1 MKKIFKG
8 IIALI
13 MSVLMIASAGSAV
26 IPVAVGNVK
35 TLSVQSS
42 SASGIALKW
51 TKTSG
56 ADGYRIFRYVLS
68 EKKWKALKTT
78 RSLKYTDTAVN
89 SGEVYYYRVK
99 AYEKV
104 NGKTVFSKNY
114 SNTVK
119 IVLAPD
125 KVTGLSA
132 TKVTGT
138 DITLKWNKSR
148 GATGYVVYLYDNSAK
163 KYVKLGTTANST
175 ITVAQLQSGES
186 YTFAIRAYK
195 KSGATRYSPYSSKL
209 TVKTKIAD
217 VNGFRLSG
225 CTASSYTLSWQA
237 AAGVTGY
244 QLAAYNESTKE
255 WKTAAFTTKTT
266 YTVSGSQAMTPTKY
280 RVRTYLSKNG
290 SYTYGNY
297 SATVV
302 GACVPGVP
310 TNLQGAVN
318 SDNGISLKWTAVA
331 GASGYDIHS
340 YNAANGTWSVIGSST
355 KNSYTVKKLTQTD
368 TYKYAVSSYILVSG
382 QKVSSEKCESV
393 SVFFKTENKSNN
405 IYTGRMEKKGVF
417 GYLYDPAENCF
428 YTSADPWQRV
438 VGYNSI
444 FDIAAPMSL
453 IGFDTVRLRF
463 EYENK
468 DWMIQLWKGQYG
480 LVFYGAEVGVYTK
493 PKDRQMM
500 HYDAASDSDML
511 KMSMTF
517 HEKKTALGQSRWVKV
532 FSRPYGSYWWCTGF
546 VPGNR
551 YGQYSNMKLEMR
563 ITMKDYDMLSG
574 VTQALKSNGISYTV
588 KGLDVYFTYF

>member
-8 IIALI
+8 IIAII
-13 MSVLMIASAGSAV
+13 MSVLMIASAGTAI

-42 SASGIALKW
+42 SSSGIGLKW
-51 TKTSG
+51 TKASG

-78 RSLKYTDTAVN
+78 RSLSYTDSSVR

-104 NGKTVFSKNY
+104 DGKAVFSKSY
-114 SNTVK
+114 SNMVK
-119 IVLAPD
+119 VVLAPD
-125 KVTGLSA
+125 KVTGLTA
-132 TKVTGT
+132 TKVTGSE
-138 DITLKWNKSR
+138 ITLKWNKSS
-148 GATGYVVYLYDNSAK
+148 GATGYVIYLYDYSAK
-163 KYVKLGTTANST
+163 KYVKLGTTAAN
-175 ITVAQLQSGES
+175 TVIVAKLQSGES
-186 YTFAIRAYK
+186 YTFAVRAYK
-195 KSGATRYSPYSSKL
+195 KSGATRYSGYSSALKV
-209 TVKTKIAD
+209 TTKIAD
-217 VNGFRLSG
+217 VIGFRLSS
-225 CTASSYTLSWQA
+225 CTATSYTLSWQA
-237 AAGVTGY
+237 ASGVTGY
-244 QLAAYNESTKE
+244 HLESYNESTKQ
-255 WKTAAFTTKTT
+255 WTTAVFTTKTSFV
-266 YTVSGSQAMTPTKY
+266 VSGNQAKTPKQY
-280 RVRTYLSKNG
+280 RVRTYLVRNG
-290 SYTYGNY
+290 SYTYGAY
-297 SATVV
+297 SSAVV
-302 GACVPGVP
+302 GSCLPGAP
-310 TNLQGAVN
+310 TNLEGAVN
-318 SDNGISLKWTAVA
+318 SDNGISLKWSAVA
-331 GASGYDIHS
+331 GASGYEVYS
-340 YNAANGTWSVIGSST
+340 YSAANGTWSSVGTTT
-355 KNSYTVKKLTQTD
+355 KNKYNIKNLTQTD
-368 TYKYAVSSYILVSG
+368 TYRYSVAAYILVSG
-382 QKVSSEKCESV
+382 QKVYSEKCESV
-393 SVFFKTENKSNN
+393 SVFYKSEDKSNN

-417 GYLYDPAENCF
+417 GYLYDPKEKCF

-444 FDIAAPMSL
+444 FDVAAPMSL

-463 EYENK
+463 DYDDK

-480 LVFYGAEVGVYTK
+480 LIFYGAEVGVYTK
-493 PKDRQMM
+493 PKDRQMK

-563 ITMKDYDMLSG
+563 ITMKDYDMLAG
-574 VTQALKSNGISYTV
+574 VTQALRSNGIAYTT